1 MEKYNYLEAMK
12 SDILDYLVAND
23 IEKVN
28 DENRADIEEQLYD
41 DLWVEDSV
49 TGNGSGSYT
58 FNSWQAAEMVCHNED
73 LLAEALEEFGC
84 DLQCY
89 KRAIESP
96 EYADVTIRCYLLSQA
111 IVMALTEWGE

>member
-1 MEKYNYLEAMK
+1 
-12 SDILDYLVAND
+12 
-23 IEKVN
+23 
-28 DENRADIEEQLYD
+28 
-41 DLWVEDSV
+41 
-49 TGNGSGSYT
+49 
-58 FNSWQAAEMVCHNED
+58 MVCHNED